1 MDHTVIIYGQNNG
14 HEMASVFQF
23 DHFLNV
29 NNPPDSHQIGYAPP
43 HMPLQTYAQ
52 PHVCSTLYMHT
63 TIVPFGAL
71 RAPLVVEL
79 AELLYIYGFSS
90 SSSSGFLDNLWI
102 SSKLSTYH
110 NQWLKVPDNL
120 FPMT

>member
-23 DHFLNV
+23 DHFFNV

-52 PHVCSTLYMHT
+52 PCVCSTLYVNT
-63 TIVPFGAL
+63 TRDTWEGNK
-71 RAPLVVEL
+71 RASAVTW
-79 AELLYIYGFSS
+79 A
-90 SSSSGFLDNLWI
+90 
-102 SSKLSTYH
+102 
-110 NQWLKVPDNL
+110 
-120 FPMT
+120 